1 MSSSFAMAHVETSFS
16 RYGHNNFSHP
26 ICSSNE
32 VILEYTSPHW
42 KVGSMTLPMESRWAE
57 ATVEVS
63 LCDSCWVSQKG
74 NTASAQL
81 FWVAHFWN
89 QATILWGSSKGLQR
103 SPMES
108 YTKRKRDPQHS
119 VLAELPASNQHRF
132 ASLACESP

>member
-1 MSSSFAMAHVETSFS
+1 MAHVETAFS

-42 KVGSMTLPMESRWAE
+42 KVGSMTLPMESRWAV

-89 QATILWGSSKGLQR
+89 HTVGELQGSTEEPHG
-103 SPMES
+103 
-108 YTKRKRDPQHS
+108 
-119 VLAELPASNQHRF
+119 ELHQEEERPSALS
-132 ASLACESP
+132 SS